1 MSRFF
6 SEFIPSFFIYTI
18 LFSLFFVSNIT
29 TNAQKKSAQSL
40 KKVVLDAGHGGKDA
54 GAAAYKLGKHEKDIN
69 LDVVLKLGQILKD
82 SLPNLQVVYTRT
94 TDDFVELKQRHRI
107 ANDANADLFISIHV
121 NATAVKR
128 RRVKSGNRY
137 RTVIDRSTKAQG
149 TETYVLGL
157 HRNNQKSRAIEEYG
171 DQIAE
176 EPGLLDPTDPTS
188 QILVAQYTQ
197 AFLSR
202 SINFAD
208 KVQQNFVKVGRNSFG
223 VKQMGLEVLAGSA
236 MPGALVELGFINN
249 VEEEQYL
256 NSEKGQNELAMSIFK
271 AIKAYKIDLEKGSSN

>member
-107 ANDANADLFISIHV
+107 AND
-121 NATAVKR
+121 
-128 RRVKSGNRY
+128 
-137 RTVIDRSTKAQG
+137 
-149 TETYVLGL
+149 
-157 HRNNQKSRAIEEYG
+157 
-171 DQIAE
+171 
-176 EPGLLDPTDPTS
+176 
-188 QILVAQYTQ
+188 
-197 AFLSR
+197 
-202 SINFAD
+202 
-208 KVQQNFVKVGRNSFG
+208 
-223 VKQMGLEVLAGSA
+223 
-236 MPGALVELGFINN
+236 
-249 VEEEQYL
+249 
-256 NSEKGQNELAMSIFK
+256 
-271 AIKAYKIDLEKGSSN
+271 